1 MEKDLTKGNP
11 AKIILG
17 FTMPIFIGNVFQQL
31 YSMVDAMIVGK
42 FVGIQALAAVGETGT
57 ITFLI
62 LGFLMG
68 MTVGFTVLTS
78 QRFGAGDMGGMRKTV
93 GSAAFLSLI
102 AALLMTAVSVLGMK
116 PLMLLMHTPDDIFD
130 DAYTYII
137 IICAGIFAQVLYNL
151 LSCIL
156 RAVGNS
162 KTPLFFLILSA
173 FLNIILDLLFI
184 VVFKIGVAGAAL
196 ATVIS
201 QGLSGVLCLIY
212 IVKKVPLLHL
222 EKSDWR
228 PNAHLALIQIG
239 IGLPMALQYSIT
251 AIGSMMMQASLN
263 LLGSIAVAAFTTAN
277 KIEQIVTQAYVAI
290 GTTMATYCAQNTGAQ
305 DIPRVRQGFRA
316 ATKIGFV
323 YSVIAAA
330 LITTVGKYM
339 TYLFVSEDVPAIIG
353 DVDIYLKCVAAF
365 FWPLTIVNVYRNGIQ
380 GMGFGFLPML
390 AGVAELIGRGVVAK
404 IAARYHSYFGVC
416 MASPAAWILAGTLLL
431 VMYFLIMAHYKRK
444 ETENAASVPSSSSQ

>member
-11 AKIILG
+11 TKIILG
-17 FTMPIFIGNVFQQL
+17 FTIPIFIGNLFQQF
-31 YSMVDAMIVGK
+31 YNMVDAMIVGK
-42 FVGIQALAAVGETGT
+42 FVGTKALAAVGETGT
-57 ITFLI
+57 IMFLI

-93 GSAAFLSLI
+93 VSAAFLSLVV
-102 AALLMTAVSVLGMK
+102 ALLMTAVSLLCMK
-116 PLMLLMHTPDDIFD
+116 PLLHLMNTPDDIFD
-130 DAYTYII
+130 DAYTYIM

-162 KTPLFFLILSA
+162 RTPLFFLILSA
-173 FLNIILDLLFI
+173 FLNIVLDLLFI

-201 QGLSGVLCLIY
+201 QGASGVLCLVY
-212 IVKKVPLLHL
+212 IIKKVPLLHP
-222 EKSDWR
+222 EKSDWH
-228 PNAHLALIQIG
+228 PSSHLALIQIG

-251 AIGSMMMQASLN
+251 AIGSMMMQSSLN
-263 LLGSIAVAAFTTAN
+263 LLGSMAVAAFTTAN

-290 GTTMATYCAQNTGAQ
+290 GTTMATYCAQNTGAG
-305 DIPRVRQGFRA
+305 DIPRVRQGFRS

-323 YSVIAAA
+323 YSLAAAA

-339 TYLFVSEDVPAIIG
+339 TYLFVSEDVPAVIHN
-353 DVDIYLKCVAAF
+353 VDTYLKCVAAF

-404 IAARYHSYFGVC
+404 IAARYRSYFGVC

-431 VMYFLIMAHYKRK
+431 VMYFLIMSHYKKKNNGK
-444 ETENAASVPSSSSQ
+444 EMGRAVPS

>member
-1 MEKDLTKGNP
+1 
-11 AKIILG
+11 G
-17 FTMPIFIGNVFQQL
+17 FTIPIFIGNLFQQL
-31 YSMVDAMIVGK
+31 YNMVDAMIVGK
-42 FVGIQALAAVGETGT
+42 FVGTKALAAVGETGT
-57 ITFLI
+57 IMFLI

-93 GSAAFLSLI
+93 VSAAFLSLVV
-102 AALLMTAVSVLGMK
+102 ALLMTAVSLLCMK
-116 PLMLLMHTPDDIFD
+116 PLLHLMNTPDDIFD
-130 DAYTYII
+130 DAYTYIM

-162 KTPLFFLILSA
+162 RTPLFFLILSA
-173 FLNIILDLLFI
+173 FLNIVLDLLFI

-201 QGLSGVLCLIY
+201 QGASGVLCLVY
-212 IVKKVPLLHL
+212 IIKKVPLLHP
-222 EKSDWR
+222 EKSDWH
-228 PNAHLALIQIG
+228 PSSHLALIQIG

-251 AIGSMMMQASLN
+251 AIGSMMMQSSLN
-263 LLGSIAVAAFTTAN
+263 LLGSMAVAAFTTAN

-290 GTTMATYCAQNTGAQ
+290 GTTMATYCAQNTGAG

-323 YSVIAAA
+323 YSLAAAA

-339 TYLFVSEDVPAIIG
+339 TYLFVSEDVPAVIG
-353 DVDIYLKCVAAF
+353 NVDTYLKCVAAF

-390 AGVAELIGRGVVAK
+390 AGVAELIGRGVVAR
-404 IAARYHSYFGVC
+404 IAARYRSYFGVC

-431 VMYFLIMAHYKRK
+431 VMYFLIMSHYKKKNNGK
-444 ETENAASVPSSSSQ
+444 EMGRAVPS